1 MVDDPFWGNL
11 FRRRRREEDQLYEV
25 LSEIPIFKDLSRRD
39 FARLAGILHRRSYA
53 SGEAIVT
60 EGDMGVG
67 MYIVLSGEVA
77 IVQKGEGETV
87 IKLATFGPG
96 DFFGDQVLLDESP
109 RTASAIAQEAC
120 HAIGFF
126 RPDLL
131 ELIEHNPR
139 LGLKI
144 VMRLSQM
151 ITVRLRQTNRLLKE
165 AREIARKAGED
176 AGKARRAVGVIERGD
191 EGAKTGEEIA
201 AVESEVSSSA
211 LPAGGASTGD
221 SATVQGSSAT

>member
-1 MVDDPFWGNL
+1 MNL
-11 FRRRRREEDQLYEV
+11 QPRTNAPIREKEYVAMCRRDEDMLREV
-25 LSEIPIFKDLSRRD
+25 LFSGLDTGQPFASASLGAISMGGQTLHVPVVRD
-39 FARLAGILHRRSYA
+39 CDHHIL
-53 SGEAIVT
+53 
-60 EGDMGVG
+60 
-67 MYIVLSGEVA
+67 
-77 IVQKGEGETV
+77 
-87 IKLATFGPG
+87 
-96 DFFGDQVLLDESP
+96 FGDQVLLDESP

-131 ELIEHNPR
+131 ELIERNPR

-176 AGKARRAVGVIERGD
+176 AGRARRAVEVIERGD
-191 EGAKTGEEIA
+191 EGAKTDEEIA
-201 AVESEVSSSA
+201 AAESEVSSSA